1 MADAHEQLTASELSP
16 RWRRRFVARERL
28 SRSLVV
34 VPGLYMLV
42 ALVLAEL
49 IPALEGERDV
59 LSLELDPDTAR
70 TILSAVAG
78 GMIAFT
84 GLVVSIAVVVVQ
96 FGASQYTPRLVSRFQ
111 RDPVVKH
118 ALGLFVAPT
127 VFSLVSLRT
136 ITPDV
141 APSITILV
149 NLVLLVVAVL
159 AFFALVERLLDLLRP
174 RRIIGLVVDRAA
186 EAVHDVYPFPL
197 GAAPPAG
204 AEPAPSVTAEV
215 LHEGRPAVLSALDRA
230 RLVRAAKAAD
240 VRIELDVGIG
250 GYVPTGTP
258 LYRVCGDAARL
269 DLAELRRAALFAD
282 ERTIAQDPAFAI
294 RAIVDLALRA
304 LSAAI
309 NDPTTAVQ
317 AIDGLEALLL
327 ELAGR
332 DLERGRITDEEGRSA
347 RLPAAGLDRA
357 ARPLADGAPP
367 LWRRRAAGR
376 APPARAAADAARPD
390 AGRPPRRAR
399 RAPRAAR
406 RRRGG
411 RVRRPGRARP
421 RVQARSHGDRQ
432 PGLIR
437 LRHPAAS
444 ACSTI
449 RV

>member
-1 MADAHEQLTASELSP
+1 MADAHEQLSASELSP

-197 GAAPPAG
+197 GAAPPAD
-204 AEPAPSVTAEV
+204 AEPAPSVIAEV

-332 DLERGRITDEEGRSA
+332 DLERGRITDEEGTL
-347 RLPAAGLDRA
+347 RLVYPLPDWTELLDLSLMELRHY
-357 ARPLADGAPP
+357 G
-367 LWRRRAAGR
+367 
-376 APPARAAADAARPD
+376 ADAPQVARRLR
-390 AGRPPRRAR
+390 ALLLTLRAR
-399 RAPRAAR
+399 TPDVRHAALDAHLERLDAAVAVAYADPVERAHASKPDHM
-406 RRRGG
+406 GIG
-411 RVRRPGRARP
+411 
-421 RVQARSHGDRQ
+421 S
-432 PGLIR
+432 
-437 LRHPAAS
+437 PA
-444 ACSTI
+444 
-449 RV
+449 